1 MDNTL
6 QTTKRLRVGR
16 WYNAPQDD
24 AESCCR
30 LDTVATEFSAQG
42 LELDLAILAWGSDFL
57 RVDGRWSTARAGRT
71 NYARD
76 PFRLRQNVYRVLL
89 TRGRDGSVIFLP
101 PRELFEETAA
111 FLQRAGGTG
120 ADGDLKVPRGITP
133 SPGQV

>member
-1 MDNTL
+1 M
-6 QTTKRLRVGR
+6 
-16 WYNAPQDD
+16 
-24 AESCCR
+24 
-30 LDTVATEFSAQG
+30 
-42 LELDLAILAWGSDFL
+42 DLAILAWGSDFL
-57 RVDGRWSTARAGRT
+57 RVDERWSTARAGRT

>member
-1 MDNTL
+1 
-6 QTTKRLRVGR
+6 
-16 WYNAPQDD
+16 
-24 AESCCR
+24 
-30 LDTVATEFSAQG
+30 VATEFSAQG

-101 PRELFEETAA
+101 PEGMFEET
-111 FLQRAGGTG
+111 FEYLVRSGVRPLP
-120 ADGDLKVPRGITP
+120 ADGGRVAVIY
-133 SPGQV
+133 